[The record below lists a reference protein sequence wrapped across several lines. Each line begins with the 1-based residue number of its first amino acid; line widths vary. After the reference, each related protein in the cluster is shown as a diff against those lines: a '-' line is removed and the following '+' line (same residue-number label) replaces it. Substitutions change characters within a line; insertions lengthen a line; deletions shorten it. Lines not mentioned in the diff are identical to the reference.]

1 MSIYWGFLS
10 FMNFGLNENI
20 INSFKKVFSKYL
32 EIDRACIFGSR
43 ARGDY
48 KETSD
53 IDIVLYGDNLNHTLN
68 TKIFYDLEDLYLI
81 YKIDLIN
88 FNSLKDDDKLKENI
102 INEGVEIYVK

>member
-1 MSIYWGFLS
+1 MKS
-10 FMNFGLNENI
+10 FGLNETI
-20 INSFKKVFSKYL
+20 INNIKKVFSKYS
-32 EIDRACIFGSR
+32 EIDKACIFGSR

-53 IDIVLYGDNLNHTLN
+53 IDIVLYGNGLTHTLN
-68 TKIFYDLEDLYLI
+68 TQIFYDLEELYLV

-102 INEGVEIYVK
+102 IKEGVEIYAK

>member
-1 MSIYWGFLS
+1 MN
-10 FMNFGLNENI
+10 NFGLNESI
-20 INSFKKVFSKYL
+20 INNIKKVFSKYS
-32 EIDRACIFGSR
+32 EIDKACIFGSR

-53 IDIVLYGDNLNHTLN
+53 IDIVLYGNDLTHTLN
-68 TKIFYDLEDLYLI
+68 TQIFYDLEELYLV

-102 INEGVEIYVK
+102 IKEGVEIYAK

>member
-1 MSIYWGFLS
+1 MKD
-10 FMNFGLNENI
+10 FGLKSEVVDNI
-20 INSFKKVFSKYL
+20 KKVFSKYL
-32 EIDRACIFGSR
+32 EIDKACIFGSR

-53 IDIVLYGDNLNHTLN
+53 IDIVLYGDNLTHTLN

>member
-1 MSIYWGFLS
+1 MKD
-10 FMNFGLNENI
+10 FGLKSEVVDNI
-20 INSFKKVFSKYL
+20 KKVFSKYL

-53 IDIVLYGDNLNHTLN
+53 IDIVLYGDNLTHTLN

-102 INEGVEIYVK
+102 VNEGVEIYNGI

>member
-1 MSIYWGFLS
+1 
-10 FMNFGLNENI
+10 MNDFGLNENV
-20 INSFKKVFSKYL
+20 INNIKNVFCKYP

-53 IDIVLYGDNLNHTLN
+53 IDIVLYGNDLTHSLN
-68 TKIFYDLEDLYLI
+68 TKIYYDLEDLYII

-102 INEGVEIYVK
+102 INEGVEIYAK

>member
-1 MSIYWGFLS
+1 MKD
-10 FMNFGLNENI
+10 FGLKNEVIDNV
-20 INSFKKVFSKYL
+20 KKVFSKYP

-53 IDIVLYGDNLNHTLN
+53 IDIILYGDNLTHTLN

-88 FNSLKDDDKLKENI
+88 FNSLKDDDKLKQNI

>member
-1 MSIYWGFLS
+1 MKD
-10 FMNFGLNENI
+10 FGLKSEVVDNI
-20 INSFKKVFSKYL
+20 KKVFSKYL
-32 EIDRACIFGSR
+32 EIDKACIFGSR

-53 IDIVLYGDNLNHTLN
+53 IDIVLYGDNLTHTLN

-102 INEGVEIYVK
+102 INEGVEIYNGI

>member
-1 MSIYWGFLS
+1 MRD
-10 FMNFGLNENI
+10 FGLAENV
-20 INSFKKVFSKYL
+20 INNIKKVFSKYS
-32 EIDRACIFGSR
+32 EIDKACIFGSR
-43 ARGDY
+43 ARGDF

-53 IDIVLYGDNLNHTLN
+53 IDIVLYGDDLTHTLN

-102 INEGVEIYVK
+102 VNEGVEFYAK